1 MATTNSVIANAGV
14 RNQMI
19 EKLGMEGFTQTG
31 KWVYSIL
38 LTDVNGV
45 ERIGQ
50 VKFSVCT
57 PNVGVSAR
65 EHFELEKTAW
75 EEKNKNLT

>member
-1 MATTNSVIANAGV
+1 MIISPAIANAGV

-45 ERIGQ
+45 EQMGQ
-50 VKFSVCT
+50 VKFSVCA
-57 PNVGVSAR
+57 PNEDMSVR
-65 EHFELEKTAW
+65 ERFELEKIAW
-75 EEKNKNLT
+75 ERKTKT

>member
-1 MATTNSVIANAGV
+1 MIISPAIANAGV

-45 ERIGQ
+45 EQMGQ
-50 VKFSVCT
+50 VKFSVCA
-57 PNVGVSAR
+57 PNEDMTTR
-65 EHFELEKTAW
+65 ERFELEKIAW
-75 EEKNKNLT
+75 EQKTKT

>member
-1 MATTNSVIANAGV
+1 MATANSVIANAGV

-38 LTDVNGV
+38 LTDVNGE
-45 ERIGQ
+45 ERVGQ

-65 EHFELEKTAW
+65 EHFELEKIAW

>member
-1 MATTNSVIANAGV
+1 MMISPAIANAGV

-19 EKLGMEGFTQTG
+19 EKLGMEGFTRTG

-45 ERIGQ
+45 EQMGQ
-50 VKFSVCT
+50 VKFSVCA
-57 PNVGVSAR
+57 PNEDMSAR
-65 EHFELEKTAW
+65 ERFELEKAGW